1 MKLFFVPMVMAL
13 VVTTT
18 GFTTTRGP
26 YGRNLIGKMFTLSRK
41 NGGISFYSPYLSL
54 TSTSWLYT
62 SAYPARTYKTTT
74 ATTTFSRTS
83 TTRPTTTPT
92 TQRYKTTTASTTPTF
107 SRTSTTRPTTRP
119 TTRSTTYPPWTTY
132 PQWTTVL
139 PTRGV
144 SVCLRYL
151 TDYVQDSTSVIFTL
165 SPTTTPLRLMS
176 RSGVLYGLSFNSYSY
191 PNLFLQPNIRLC
203 PNIGM
208 DIWTRLCLTVDTA
221 KNVAQVFSGSNMS
234 VRKILPFS
242 YVWSGQPLI
251 DFSGFD
257 GQVTD
262 VQIWDYPL
270 SYRQIYNYM
279 VTVYG
284 PRRGSVLTWS
294 SISYSPR
301 GNVIMEDVYEQQAK
315 QSIKSGRRGRGRQL
329 KGKKKTRKFW
339 NPMEKKAR
347 NRQLVY

>member
-83 TTRPTTTPT
+83 TTRPTT
-92 TQRYKTTTASTTPTF
+92 
-107 SRTSTTRPTTRP
+107 RP

-176 RSGVLYGLSFNSYSY
+176 RSGVSYGLSFNSYSY
-191 PNLFLQPNIRLC
+191 PNLFLQPNIRLWS
-203 PNIGM
+203 NIGM

-284 PRRGSVLTWS
+284 PRGGSVLTWS
-294 SISYSPR
+294 TISYSPR

-315 QSIKSGRRGRGRQL
+315 QSIKSSSRGRGRQL
-329 KGKKKTRKFW
+329 KGKKKTREFW